1 MCNFA
6 IQINCKIMN
15 TKFNQFVIRHSQYF
29 IYLIV
34 FLLIF
39 LNGVKRNPS
48 VALTIA
54 VIDTL
59 FFVMAYQLFCL
70 VFMHPPKWLQRGL
83 VKIIVIIL
91 MIFVMSHL
99 LFGIEYLMIRWL
111 PFDITPPAED
121 FMPYINLTH
130 YMSGLLLNIG
140 ALCVAIYKYSNLSLL
155 QAEALKQERNL
166 MKLQLLQSQINPHF
180 LFNALNNI
188 YALVYTKNDIAPDA
202 LMKLSDMLRY
212 VTDYGQSEK
221 VLLSKDLEYI
231 QNYIDFQ
238 ELRIGKNERLSYK
251 VSLDSQSYSIAP
263 MLLQPFV
270 ENCFKHSDITTNTDG
285 FINIDIEAKD
295 GSLILRTRNSVSKGH
310 NLRTDAEQNGVGLG
324 NVKQRLEL
332 YYQGNYSLSLEESED
347 VYQLSLALN
356 LNK

>member
-54 VIDTL
+54 VVDTL

-99 LFGIEYLMIRWL
+99 LFGIEYYAACRR
-111 PFDITPPAED
+111 FYAV
-121 FMPYINLTH
+121 Y
-130 YMSGLLLNIG
+130 
-140 ALCVAIYKYSNLSLL
+140 
-155 QAEALKQERNL
+155 
-166 MKLQLLQSQINPHF
+166 QS
-180 LFNALNNI
+180 
-188 YALVYTKNDIAPDA
+188 DA
-202 LMKLSDMLRY
+202 LY
-212 VTDYGQSEK
+212 EWTFA
-221 VLLSKDLEYI
+221 EYWSVVRGHLQI
-231 QNYIDFQ
+231 FQ
-238 ELRIGKNERLSYK
+238 
-251 VSLDSQSYSIAP
+251 
-263 MLLQPFV
+263 FV
-270 ENCFKHSDITTNTDG
+270 VVAG
-285 FINIDIEAKD
+285 RGIEA
-295 GSLILRTRNSVSKGH
+295 GT
-310 NLRTDAEQNGVGLG
+310 
-324 NVKQRLEL
+324 
-332 YYQGNYSLSLEESED
+332 
-347 VYQLSLALN
+347 
-356 LNK
+356 